1 MNSENQQNTRQNEKV
16 GMADCFVI
24 SMFSPK
30 EYGKLIKLGT
40 GRVVFYLLILTLLV
54 SVIQYVIPVLSAVA
68 AIGGMKEIIMND
80 MPEFSLENGKFSF
93 SEKIEQSD
101 EQSGI
106 YIIVNT
112 DVKEYTKEDIPAHTI
127 EAIMVSES
135 NILVYNSVVGLGGM
149 TEETRFSD
157 FKELTMDNE
166 KLADM
171 SGLIY
176 AGMVFIFVFIWLF
189 VLVKYLFVSL
199 FYSVVILF
207 LIRGMMT
214 DASFGKTYKVA
225 LFARSIGAVVMAV
238 TYFINNSLFIMAGS
252 IFDIFITVAIM
263 NRALIL
269 NDMEAGQAE
278 QG

>member
-1 MNSENQQNTRQNEKV
+1 MNSENQQNAELKEKV

-40 GRVVFYLLILTLLV
+40 GRVAFYLVLLTLLV
-54 SVIQYVIPVLSAVA
+54 SVIQYAIPVLSAVA
-68 AIGGMKEIIMND
+68 AMGGMKEIIMNEV
-80 MPEFSLENGKFSF
+80 PEFSLENGKFSF
-93 SEKIEQSD
+93 SEKLEQSD
-101 EQSGI
+101 EQAGI
-106 YIIVNT
+106 YMIVDT
-112 DVKEYTKEDIPAHTI
+112 DVREYTKKDVPAHTI

-135 NILVYNSVVGLGGM
+135 NILAYNSLAGLGGM

-157 FKELTMDNE
+157 FKDLTMDNV

-176 AGMVFIFVFIWLF
+176 AGMAVIFVFIWLF
-189 VLVKYLFVSL
+189 VFAKHMLVAL

-207 LIRGMMT
+207 LTKSMMA

-225 LFARSIGAVVMAV
+225 LFAQSIGAVVMAV
-238 TYFINNSLFIMAGS
+238 TYCINNSLFIMAGS
-252 IFDIFITVAIM
+252 IFNIFITVAIM

-269 NDMEAGQAE
+269 NDREAGQAE